1 MPSPGL
7 RRPRGT
13 ADRLPADAPAWDGV
27 LRAFARECRLR
38 NFQPIST
45 PTFESTELFDKGTG
59 ATTDIVQKEM
69 YTFDD
74 RGGDSL
80 TLRPEGTPSIVR
92 AYQQHGMH
100 VLPQPVKLYYVLPVF
115 RYDRPQAGRLREHH
129 QIGAEALGDPNP
141 AVDAEVIDLLWST
154 LRALGISDLALHVNS
169 LGDPESRPE
178 YRAALVAFF
187 TPHAEKMCA
196 DCQQRLTQNPLR
208 LLDCKKPPC
217 ARVSVDAPRS
227 LDYLGDAAR
236 DHFDTLR
243 SLLGALDI
251 PCTLDHRLV
260 RGLDYYNRTVF
271 EIVPPDGGAQS
282 TVGGGGRYDYLAETL
297 GGSHL
302 PGVGFG
308 SGIER
313 ILLNRRRVGLEEAAT
328 RAPEVYVAPLAD
340 TALTVVTTVAAGL
353 RQAGVATEV
362 GFAAASPR
370 SHLRRANAVG
380 ARVALIVG
388 NREVEAGRVS
398 LKPLDGGDQVDVALD
413 DVVSSTQAV
422 LAAPA
427 AASDA

>member
-1 MPSPGL
+1 MPSSGL

-13 ADRLPADAPAWDGV
+13 ADRLPADAPAWDDV
-27 LRAFARECRLR
+27 LRTFARECRLR

-45 PTFESTELFDKGTG
+45 PTFETTEMFDKGTG
-59 ATTDIVQKEM
+59 STTDIVQNEM

-80 TLRPEGTPSIVR
+80 TLRPEGTPSVVR

-154 LRALGISDLALHVNS
+154 LQALGITDLALRVNS

-178 YRAALVAFF
+178 YRAALVAYF
-187 TPHAEKMCA
+187 TPHADKLCG
-196 DCQQRLTQNPLR
+196 DCQMRLTQNPLR
-208 LLDCKKPPC
+208 LVDCKKPSC
-217 ARVSVDAPRS
+217 ARVADDAPRS
-227 LDYLGDAAR
+227 LDFLGDAAR
-236 DHFDTLR
+236 QHFDTLR
-243 SLLGALDI
+243 DLLEALSI

-271 EIVPPDGGAQS
+271 EIVPPDSGAQG
-282 TVGGGGRYDYLAETL
+282 TVGGGGRYDYLAEAL

-313 ILLNRRRVGLEEAAT
+313 ILLNRRRVGLEEASPPP
-328 RAPEVYVAPLAD
+328 PEVYIAPLAD
-340 TALTVVTTVAAGL
+340 TALPVVTTVAAGL
-353 RQAGVATEV
+353 RNAGIATEA
-362 GFAAASPR
+362 GYAAASPR

-388 NREVEAGRVS
+388 QREVEAGRISV
-398 LKPLDGGDQVDVALD
+398 KPLDGGDQVEVALD
-413 DVVSSTQAV
+413 DVVASTQSA
-422 LAAPA
+422 LAGSVTS
-427 AASDA
+427 SDA

>member
-1 MPSPGL
+1 MPSPSL
-7 RRPRGT
+7 QRPRGT
-13 ADRLPADAPAWDGV
+13 ADRLPADAPAWEGV

-45 PTFESTELFDKGTG
+45 PTFENTELFDKGTG

-100 VLPQPVKLYYVLPVF
+100 VLPQPVKLFYVLPVF

-154 LRALGISDLALHVNS
+154 LRALGVTDLALHVNS

-187 TPHAEKMCA
+187 TPRSDTMCA
-196 DCQQRLTQNPLR
+196 DCRMRLTQNPLR

-217 ARVSVDAPRS
+217 ARVSADAPRS
-227 LDYLGDAAR
+227 LDFLGDAAR
-236 DHFDTLR
+236 EHFDTLR
-243 SLLGALDI
+243 RLLGALDI

-282 TVGGGGRYDYLAETL
+282 TVGGGGRYDFLAETL
-297 GGSHL
+297 GGPHL

-313 ILLNRRRVGLEEAAT
+313 ILLNRHRVGLVEAA
-328 RAPEVYVAPLAD
+328 PSPPDVYVAPLAD
-340 TALTVVTTVAAGL
+340 AALPVVTSVAAGL
-353 RQAGVATEV
+353 RRAGVATEV
-362 GFAAASPR
+362 GYAAASPR
-370 SHLRRANAVG
+370 SHLRRANALG

-388 NREVEAGRVS
+388 NREVESGRVS
-398 LKPLDGGDQVDVALD
+398 LKPLDVGDQVDVALD
-413 DVVSSTQAV
+413 DVVPSTQAV
-422 LAAPA
+422 LAGQAT
-427 AASDA
+427 ASDA

>member
-13 ADRLPADAPAWDGV
+13 ADRLPADAPAWEDV
-27 LRAFARECRLR
+27 LRTFARECRLR

-45 PTFESTELFDKGTG
+45 PTFETTEMFDKGTG
-59 ATTDIVQKEM
+59 STTDIVQNEM

-80 TLRPEGTPSIVR
+80 TLRPEGTPSVVR

-129 QIGAEALGDPNP
+129 QIGAEALGDPSP

-154 LRALGISDLALHVNS
+154 LQALGVTDLALHLNS

-187 TPHAEKMCA
+187 TPHADKLCA
-196 DCQQRLTQNPLR
+196 DCQMRLTQNPLR
-208 LLDCKKPPC
+208 LVDCKKPTC
-217 ARVSVDAPRS
+217 ARVSADAPRS
-227 LDYLGDAAR
+227 LDYVGDAAR
-236 DHFDTLR
+236 RHFDTLR
-243 SLLGALDI
+243 DLLGALDI
-251 PCTLDHRLV
+251 PCTPDHRLV

-271 EIVPPDGGAQS
+271 EIVPPDSGAQG
-282 TVGGGGRYDYLAETL
+282 TVGGGGRYDYLAEAL
-297 GGSHL
+297 GGPHL

-313 ILLNRRRVGLEEAAT
+313 ILLNRRRIGLEESPPLP
-328 RAPEVYVAPLAD
+328 PEVYVAPLAD
-340 TALTVVTTVAAGL
+340 EALRVVTTVAADL
-353 RQAGVATEV
+353 RRAGIVTEA
-362 GFAAASPR
+362 GYAAASPR
-370 SHLRRANAVG
+370 SHLRRANAAG

-388 NREVEAGRVS
+388 RREVEAGRISV
-398 LKPLDGGDQVDVALD
+398 KPLDGGDQVDVALD
-413 DVVSSTQAV
+413 AVVPSTQAA
-422 LAAPA
+422 LAGLAT
-427 AASDA
+427 ASDA

>member
-1 MPSPGL
+1 MPSSGL
-7 RRPRGT
+7 QRPRGT
-13 ADRLPADAPAWDGV
+13 ADRLPADAPAWDQV
-27 LRAFARECRLR
+27 LRTFARECRLR
-38 NFQPIST
+38 NFQPISP
-45 PTFESTELFDKGTG
+45 PTFEATELFDKGTG
-59 ATTDIVQKEM
+59 STTDIVQNEM
-69 YTFDD
+69 YSFDD

-80 TLRPEGTPSIVR
+80 TLRPEGTPSVVR

-100 VLPQPVKLYYVLPVF
+100 VLPQPVKLSYVLPVF

-154 LRALGISDLALHVNS
+154 LKALGIKDLALHVNS

-178 YRAALVAFF
+178 YRAALVAYF
-187 TPHAEKMCA
+187 TPHADKLCG
-196 DCQQRLTQNPLR
+196 DCQTRLTQNPLR

-217 ARVSVDAPRS
+217 VRVSADAPRS
-227 LDYLGDAAR
+227 LDYLGNAAR
-236 DHFDTLR
+236 QHFDTLR
-243 SLLGALDI
+243 DLLEALDI
-251 PCTLDHRLV
+251 PCTLDHRLA

-271 EIVPPDGGAQS
+271 EIVPPESGGQS
-282 TVGGGGRYDYLAETL
+282 TVGGGGRYDYLAEAL

-313 ILLNRRRVGLEEAAT
+313 ILLNRRRLGIEEASL
-328 RAPEVYVAPLAD
+328 PVPDVYVAPLAD
-340 TALTVVTTVAAGL
+340 AALAVVTKVAAGL
-353 RQAGVATEV
+353 RQAGIATES
-362 GFAAASPR
+362 GYAAASPR

-398 LKPLDGGDQVDVALD
+398 VKPLDGGAQTDVALD

-422 LAAPA
+422 LAGPA
-427 AASDA
+427 TASDA